1 MITIKDIAAAAGV
14 SHATVSIVLNGRA
27 RECKISEA
35 RAKKILDLAR
45 KMGYL
50 RNEIAH
56 SFGQGVSK
64 IIGVIIPETASEY
77 SGRLLY
83 GVSQCA
89 SSHGYMI
96 KLFYMPEAPEKLVK
110 QLVGQRVAGVISYDL
125 SSPLL
130 HKQLQEGLAK
140 FDIPFCVAAGTS
152 PVEHGI
158 RVFSDLEDGCT
169 QVLQHFLNLGHTK
182 VSLLSQQGGFAHWST
197 YVLKYY
203 NIAAEKMPFKKVQT
217 CKGIEDFL
225 KKPTSALF
233 CVSDFVALNAI
244 MTLTKAG
251 INVPADVS
259 VIGLGN
265 LMFDTFSNPTLTTI
279 DEQQDS
285 MGKFALEL
293 LLRQIEQKNLGDF
306 SVGFPMKLQIREST
320 APAKSK

>member
-14 SHATVSIVLNGRA
+14 SHATVSIVLNGHA
-27 RECKISEA
+27 RERKISED
-35 RAKKILDLAR
+35 RANKILELAR

-56 SFGQGVSK
+56 SFGMGLSK

-89 SSHGYMI
+89 GRHGYMV
-96 KLFYMPEAPEKLVK
+96 KLFYMPQTPE
-110 QLVGQRVAGVISYDL
+110 QLVQQLAGQRVAGVISYDL
-125 SSPLL
+125 SSPSI
-130 HKQLQEGLAK
+130 HKALYDGLAR
-140 FDIPFCVAAGTS
+140 FDIPFCLAAGNSTI
-152 PVEHGI
+152 ENGI
-158 RVFSDLEDGCT
+158 RVYSDMEDGCT
-169 QVLQHFLNLGHTK
+169 QALQHFLQLRHRE
-182 VSLLSQQGGFAHWST
+182 VSLLSQMGGFASWST
-197 YVLKYY
+197 NVLKYY
-203 NIAAEKMPFKKVQT
+203 HIAAEKLPFKKIQT
-217 CKGIEDFL
+217 CQGIEDFL
-225 KKPTSALF
+225 KKTTSALL

-244 MTLTKAG
+244 MTLTKNG
-251 INVPADVS
+251 LKVPEDVS

-279 DEQQDS
+279 DEQQES

-306 SVGFPMKLQIREST
+306 SVGFPMKLQVREST
-320 APAKSK
+320 APARA